1 MTTRSQPAARAVA
14 VPSWPRGWRAAA
26 GLTAVAA
33 GALIITGALLPWVEA
48 FAGLLP
54 ISGIRGGNGRELAA
68 MGAVVVAAGIWQ
80 LARGG
85 QAARWLVG
93 LAGFAAA
100 GFSGYLLI
108 QLVRTVR
115 GLGGDSMVLARPGP
129 GLPVVL
135 AASLAAFATL
145 LFPPSAQATLRR
157 DPGARAFSRAADRE
171 SAGLRRALQIAL
183 GAVWLLDAALQYQP
197 YMFTR
202 GFPGMLAMA
211 AAGQPGIVAGPVA
224 LTVQA
229 VSASPAAWNAAFA
242 TIQLALAVGLLFRAT
257 ARAALAGTIVWALSV
272 WWLGE
277 GLGGVLTTAASPLT
291 GAPGAAV
298 LYALLAVLAWPGGR
312 EERPGSSVADGS
324 PLGRYAK
331 LPWLLLW
338 AGMACLMAM
347 TPHQAP
353 LTVIAFT
360 AAFAAVAAG
369 VWNRSLIRPALIV
382 AAIAAVVIWVA
393 GEQFGAL
400 FTGQATD
407 PNTGPLLILIAAA
420 FWPLRG
426 HDRLR
431 ESAALVRGNVLD
443 FPERARGSSRTSP
456 AALAG
461 GGVEVSEVV
470 AEAVRGA
477 GLAPGRG
484 DDGDRAA
491 SHYPAAGRGQRCDQ
505 SVVLGGRHV
514 GESAGLQVRPGT
526 EAQVSAVHMRVG
538 AASRA
543 VAPAERGARSRRVPG
558 PVGNPDRAR
567 HRVPA
572 LVGEADLLLQPA
584 TRDEGVGVR
593 RGQPDVRRIQA
604 RGPAQHLPRS
614 RRARRADAVRADRD
628 DGGAAAPRDVSG
640 PVAARVGHHDQLHGH
655 AAHCPRRPAQAAQAR
670 RQQFLLVVRRDDHA
684 DGPDHTIPPTWATD
698 LRSPPARVY
707 TSAAKSGSRYPA
719 SRASPGCPASAWCAS
734 SPVRG

>member
-1 MTTRSQPAARAVA
+1 MTTRSQTAARTVA

-33 GALIITGALLPWVEA
+33 GALIVTGALLPWVEA

-68 MGAVVVAAGIWQ
+68 AGTVIAAAGIWQ

-85 QAARWLVG
+85 QVARWLAG

-100 GFSGYLLI
+100 GFAGYLLI

-115 GLGGDSMVLARPGP
+115 DLGGDSMVIARPGP

-135 AASLAAFATL
+135 AGSLAAFATL

-157 DPGARAFSRAADRE
+157 DPAVRTFSWAADRE
-171 SAGLRRALQIAL
+171 SAGLRRALQVAL

-202 GFPGMLAMA
+202 GFPDMLTMA
-211 AAGQPGIVAGPVA
+211 AAGQPGVVVGPVTLA
-224 LTVQA
+224 AQA
-229 VSASPAAWNAAFA
+229 VSANPAAWNAAFA

-257 ARAALAGTIVWALSV
+257 ARAALAGTVVWALSV

-277 GLGGVLTTAASPLT
+277 GLGGVFTNAASPLT

-312 EERPGSSVADGS
+312 EERPGGSVADGS

-338 AGMACLMAM
+338 GGMAWLMA
-347 TPHQAP
+347 TSPAQTAP
-353 LTVIAFT
+353 FTAGAAVVAFT
-360 AAFAAVAAG
+360 VVFAAVAAG
-369 VWNRSLIRPALIV
+369 VLVPGFTRPALAV
-382 AAIAAVVIWVA
+382 AAVAAVVIWVT

-431 ESAALVRGNVLD
+431 EPAALVRGKVLD
-443 FPERARGSSRTSP
+443 FPERARASTRTFP
-456 AALAG
+456 PALAG
-461 GGVEVSEVV
+461 
-470 AEAVRGA
+470 A
-477 GLAPGRG
+477 G
-484 DDGDRAA
+484 
-491 SHYPAAGRGQRCDQ
+491 Q
-505 SVVLGGRHV
+505 
-514 GESAGLQVRPGT
+514 
-526 EAQVSAVHMRVG
+526 
-538 AASRA
+538 
-543 VAPAERGARSRRVPG
+543 
-558 PVGNPDRAR
+558 
-567 HRVPA
+567 
-572 LVGEADLLLQPA
+572 ADLA
-584 TRDEGVGVR
+584 R
-593 RGQPDVRRIQA
+593 RGQAGKP
-604 RGPAQHLPRS
+604 S
-614 RRARRADAVRADRD
+614 
-628 DGGAAAPRDVSG
+628 
-640 PVAARVGHHDQLHGH
+640 GH
-655 AAHCPRRPAQAAQAR
+655 A
-670 RQQFLLVVRRDDHA
+670 V
-684 DGPDHTIPPTWATD
+684 
-698 LRSPPARVY
+698 
-707 TSAAKSGSRYPA
+707 A
-719 SRASPGCPASAWCAS
+719 SRSA
-734 SPVRG
+734 R

>member
-68 MGAVVVAAGIWQ
+68 AGAVIAAAGIWQ

-85 QAARWLVG
+85 QAARWLAG

-100 GFSGYLLI
+100 GFAGYLLI

-115 GLGGDSMVLARPGP
+115 DLGGDSMVIARPGP

-135 AASLAAFATL
+135 AGSVAAFATL

-157 DPGARAFSRAADRE
+157 DPGTRVFSWTADRE
-171 SAGLRRALQIAL
+171 SVGLRRALQIAL

-211 AAGQPGIVAGPVA
+211 ATGQPSIVAGPVT

-229 VSASPAAWNAAFA
+229 VSANPAAWNAAFA

-257 ARAALAGTIVWALSV
+257 ARAALAGVVVWALSV
-272 WWLGE
+272 WWPGE
-277 GLGGVLTTAASPLT
+277 VLGGVFTTAASPLT

-312 EERPGSSVADGS
+312 EERPGRSVADGS
-324 PLGRYAK
+324 RLGRYAK
-331 LPWLLLW
+331 LAWLLLW
-338 AGMACLMAM
+338 GGMAWLMA
-347 TPHQAP
+347 TSPAQTAP
-353 LTVIAFT
+353 FTAGAAVVAFT
-360 AAFAAVAAG
+360 VVFAAVAAG
-369 VWNRSLIRPALIV
+369 VLIPGLTRPALAV
-382 AAIAAVVIWVA
+382 AAVAAVVIWVT
-393 GEQFGAL
+393 GEQFGAI

-431 ESAALVRGNVLD
+431 EPAALVRGKVLD
-443 FPERARGSSRTSP
+443 FPERARASTRTFP

-461 GGVEVSEVV
+461 
-470 AEAVRGA
+470 
-477 GLAPGRG
+477 
-484 DDGDRAA
+484 
-491 SHYPAAGRGQRCDQ
+491 AGR
-505 SVVLGGRHV
+505 
-514 GESAGLQVRPGT
+514 
-526 EAQVSAVHMRVG
+526 
-538 AASRA
+538 
-543 VAPAERGARSRRVPG
+543 
-558 PVGNPDRAR
+558 
-567 HRVPA
+567 
-572 LVGEADLLLQPA
+572 ADLA
-584 TRDEGVGVR
+584 R
-593 RGQPDVRRIQA
+593 RGQAGKP
-604 RGPAQHLPRS
+604 P
-614 RRARRADAVRADRD
+614 
-628 DGGAAAPRDVSG
+628 
-640 PVAARVGHHDQLHGH
+640 GH
-655 AAHCPRRPAQAAQAR
+655 A
-670 RQQFLLVVRRDDHA
+670 V
-684 DGPDHTIPPTWATD
+684 
-698 LRSPPARVY
+698 
-707 TSAAKSGSRYPA
+707 A
-719 SRASPGCPASAWCAS
+719 SRSA
-734 SPVRG
+734 R

>member
-1 MTTRSQPAARAVA
+1 MTTRSQPVARAVA

-68 MGAVVVAAGIWQ
+68 AGAVIAAAGIWQ

-85 QAARWLVG
+85 QAARWLAG

-100 GFSGYLLI
+100 GFAGYLLI

-115 GLGGDSMVLARPGP
+115 DLGGDSMVIARPGP

-135 AASLAAFATL
+135 AGSLAAFATL

-157 DPGARAFSRAADRE
+157 DPAARAFSRAADRE

-202 GFPGMLAMA
+202 GFPDMLAMA
-211 AAGQPGIVAGPVA
+211 AAGQPGIVAGPVTLSA
-224 LTVQA
+224 QA
-229 VSASPAAWNAAFA
+229 VSANPAAWNAAFA

-277 GLGGVLTTAASPLT
+277 GLGGVFTTAASPLT

-312 EERPGSSVADGS
+312 EERAGGSVADGS
-324 PLGRYAK
+324 PLGRCAK

-338 AGMACLMAM
+338 GGMACLMAM
-347 TPHQAP
+347 TADQAP

-360 AAFAAVAAG
+360 TAFAAVAAG
-369 VWNRSLIRPALIV
+369 VWNRGLIRPALIV
-382 AAIAAVVIWVA
+382 AAVAAVVIWVT
-393 GEQFGAL
+393 GEQFGAI

-420 FWPLRG
+420 YWPLRG

-431 ESAALVRGNVLD
+431 EPAH
-443 FPERARGSSRTSP
+443 GSTGTFP
-456 AALAG
+456 AALA
-461 GGVEVSEVV
+461 
-470 AEAVRGA
+470 RA
-477 GLAPGRG
+477 GRADL
-484 DDGDRAA
+484 DD
-491 SHYPAAGRGQRCDQ
+491 PAADPSEAARPARTSRRDAVSLPGSGRPN
-505 SVVLGGRHV
+505 H
-514 GESAGLQVRPGT
+514 
-526 EAQVSAVHMRVG
+526 AV
-538 AASRA
+538 AASRS
-543 VAPAERGARSRRVPG
+543 AR
-558 PVGNPDRAR
+558 
-567 HRVPA
+567 
-572 LVGEADLLLQPA
+572 
-584 TRDEGVGVR
+584 
-593 RGQPDVRRIQA
+593 
-604 RGPAQHLPRS
+604 
-614 RRARRADAVRADRD
+614 
-628 DGGAAAPRDVSG
+628 
-640 PVAARVGHHDQLHGH
+640 
-655 AAHCPRRPAQAAQAR
+655 
-670 RQQFLLVVRRDDHA
+670 
-684 DGPDHTIPPTWATD
+684 
-698 LRSPPARVY
+698 
-707 TSAAKSGSRYPA
+707 
-719 SRASPGCPASAWCAS
+719 
-734 SPVRG
+734 